1 MAHDDKAKEYPCVC
15 CGKVFRRQLAL
26 ERHVDVHHS
35 SRSVS
40 HKCEVCG
47 KTFGSRNT
55 LTMHRTIHGTQ
66 STFRTNNPSTPPSGS
81 SSPKFD
87 DSLGHEDPLES
98 EAGATASESLLESG
112 DTIQTDVETSS
123 EKDEEMDLCAEDD
136 EIVRTR
142 CRMLETENENPD
154 TTTIPRGRSVTDES
168 DFVKVSERVVTA
180 VSGRRSA
187 MTLSNVHLPAEHR
200 SSDPCSGQSDPA
212 VVGSVLD
219 LFNGQSFSSA
229 DLMSNE
235 CVQQSMEFAE
245 MLVEEIVSDSLYQ
258 PTDHLSTLD
267 SNLEWSQ
274 SDRCL
279 VEAAMRNASA
289 GIKVE
294 PEYDEPNDSRTKRQP
309 AVDSSQRR
317 TNKVRPEGAKK
328 NHEKMRQSRVS
339 EEADAEMVEDLE
351 SASTPKE
358 SASGSRQLNSNRTPF
373 VCGLCHKSFDSEKY
387 LSMHMPLHKP
397 YVETAETMVSSSSG
411 PEAEVQLLQGLPG
424 AGKQKKVVTS
434 EMQQWTCQYCN
445 KSFMQNSN
453 YKNHMRTHSDERPF
467 VCETCNI
474 GFKERYHLKKHV
486 LFKHTTDLKETCRV
500 CGKCFKDS
508 TAVRAH
514 ERIHSELRPYSC
526 NLCGKTFKTS
536 ECLWH
541 HENRSKTCG
550 KSALRRND
558 AIAVAAAASL
568 THQNEPGSTRRVRK
582 PRQSPAGGTKTKSPR
597 QSQKTG
603 GIGQN
608 CNYISKPYSPVD
620 EDEQLMQNEIE
631 ASVLSI
637 KSEPYCDLFDPSLQ
651 TFLSNEQEL
660 KNILEIFDFDVHK
673 DGSSTEETGS
683 DLTDSDTGLAKES
696 EDFGGLGGGAKC
708 NGLECTKCAKK
719 FSSTATFE
727 KHMVMHNEE
736 RPYRCTLCDNGF
748 KLKVHLKKH
757 HLYRHSDEYPCECSI
772 CGKRFKDSSAV
783 RLHERIH
790 SSDRPFRCHCGKGF
804 KTRENLWG
812 HRNRGPCEKTQDF
825 ITNNIRLFR
834 SAEFGPILGVPIS
847 SGPSSL
853 PLNPSGNCS
862 LVDSGGRTI
871 NNNGQLQTQQSVQA
885 VLLKTTQGNVTST
898 PHSVQFVPSCVI
910 STPGF
915 SPGQTSRQ
923 VKVATLR
930 LIKPRACD
938 TATYPTSI
946 LPTAIVTPIKREGA
960 VQSSSTPNQTNH
972 QQNCETTTKTV
983 DSNISLTKHV
993 PTKPQGNTSP
1003 NCSPDSSAS
1012 THTTANISPTPAAS
1026 PAADSFFKTVAD
1038 LAAGIRSQSSVAE
1051 KCPTVQKYLERSS
1064 TASIRFL
1071 EMNSLVGTTTVC
1083 GSRSENGHD
1092 QQKLDSKPTVTFKR
1106 QKLNSI
1112 GEDNSSTEGEDKNGR
1127 IQKQLDI
1134 NCVSEGFSFADQE
1147 SQESGSLPILDP
1159 LLPNSPF
1166 PASCTSMYPDIED
1179 YGDMKY
1185 DPNDPTLNIGD
1196 MYWGDCDNT
1205 LSSGWILENESL
1217 FSDLSLT
1224 SNFGIL

>member
-1 MAHDDKAKEYPCVC
+1 M

-35 SRSVS
+35 SRSSVS

-55 LTMHRTIHGTQ
+55 LTMHRTVHGTQ
-66 STFRTNNPSTPPSGS
+66 TTALRNSPTPPSGP
-81 SSPKFD
+81 SSPRCD
-87 DSLGHEDPLES
+87 TSPGPEES
-98 EAGATASESLLESG
+98 DEVAEASESGVMKSNSI
-112 DTIQTDVETSS
+112 TQTDVEASS
-123 EKDEEMDLCAEDD
+123 GEKDTEEVEICADEEEA
-136 EIVRTR
+136 EIVWTR
-142 CRMLETENENPD
+142 SSRQAETENENPE
-154 TTTIPRGRSVTDES
+154 IQRRSNSGRPVADES
-168 DFVKVSERVVTA
+168 DFAKVSENVVTTA
-180 VSGRRSA
+180 ISGRRSA
-187 MTLSNVHLPAEHR
+187 MTLANVHLPAR
-200 SSDPCSGQSDPA
+200 NGGDPLTGPQSDPVA
-212 VVGSVLD
+212 GAVLD
-219 LFNGQSFSSA
+219 LFSGQAFSSTE
-229 DLMSNE
+229 LMSSNE
-235 CVQQSMEFAE
+235 CAQQSIEFTE
-245 MLVEEIVSDSLYQ
+245 MLVEEIVSESLFQ
-258 PTDHLSTLD
+258 HSEHPSADDT
-267 SNLEWSQ
+267 NLEWSQ

-279 VEAAMRNASA
+279 VEAAKRNASA
-289 GIKVE
+289 GLRPDV
-294 PEYDEPNDSRTKRQP
+294 EYDRLNDPVTKRQRLVETV
-309 AVDSSQRR
+309 VDLQPPPHRR
-317 TNKVRPEGAKK
+317 ANRVRSEGARK
-328 NHEKMRQSRVS
+328 NQEKARQLRLS
-339 EEADAEMVEDLE
+339 EEADVEAVDDLARTSTPME
-351 SASTPKE
+351 SQSSAS
-358 SASGSRQLNSNRTPF
+358 RQTTANRTPY
-373 VCGLCHKSFDSEKY
+373 VCVLCHKSFDSEKY
-387 LSMHMPLHKP
+387 LSMHMPLHRP
-397 YVETAETMVSSSSG
+397 YVETAETTRGVTVSVSDVV
-411 PEAEVQLLQGLPG
+411 EAELQLLQGLPITGGG
-424 AGKQKKVVTS
+424 AKQKKVVAS
-434 EMQQWTCQYCN
+434 EMQQWTCQYCQ

-467 VCETCNI
+467 VCEMCNI

-558 AIAVAAAASL
+558 AAAAAASL
-568 THQNEPGSTRRVRK
+568 TRQNEPGGSTSAPRRVRK
-582 PRQSPAGGTKTKSPR
+582 PRQSPAGGGGAKVKSPR
-597 QSQKTG
+597 QSQK
-603 GIGQN
+603 IGDVSQN
-608 CNYISKPYSPVD
+608 CKSMSKPFSPID
-620 EDEQLMQNEIE
+620 EDGRRMQSEIE
-631 ASVLSI
+631 ASVMSI
-637 KSEPYCDLFDPSLQ
+637 KTEPDCDLFDQGLQ
-651 TFLSNEQEL
+651 AFLSNEQDL
-660 KNILEIFDFDVHK
+660 KNILEIFDFDAHK

-683 DLTDSDTGLAKES
+683 DLTDSDTSLPKES
-696 EDFGGLGGGAKC
+696 EDFGSSSAKC
-708 NGLECTKCAKK
+708 SGLECTKCAKK

-834 SAEFGPILGVPIS
+834 SAEFGPILGVPIGAGPGAIVS
-847 SGPSSL
+847 SGLVPNSAA
-853 PLNPSGNCS
+853 NGS
-862 LVDSGGRTI
+862 LVDACGRTI
-871 NNNGQLQTQQSVQA
+871 NGPQQQSVQA
-885 VLLKTTQGNVTST
+885 VLLKTTQGAVTST
-898 PHSVQFVPSCVI
+898 PHSVQFVPSCVL

-923 VKVATLR
+923 VKVALR

-938 TATYPTSI
+938 VTTCPTSI
-946 LPTAIVTPIKREGA
+946 LPTAIVTPIQREGA
-960 VQSSSTPNQTNH
+960 VQASSSPNL
-972 QQNCETTTKTV
+972 QQSSETGSKKV
-983 DSNISLTKHV
+983 DTSSSPTRHV
-993 PTKPQGNTSP
+993 PTKLEGSRA
-1003 NCSPDSSAS
+1003 DSSAS
-1012 THTTANISPTPAAS
+1012 VHPNISTSVAS
-1026 PAADSFFKTVAD
+1026 SPDDNFPKTVAD
-1038 LAAGIRSQSSVAE
+1038 LATGMRNQSSVAE

-1064 TASIRFL
+1064 TASIRIL
-1071 EMNSLVGTTTVC
+1071 EMNSLAGTTMVS
-1083 GSRSENGHD
+1083 GGRSHSGHD
-1092 QQKLDSKPTVTFKR
+1092 QQKPPTVTFKR
-1106 QKLNSI
+1106 QKLDSI
-1112 GEDNSSTEGEDKNGR
+1112 GEDNSSTEGDEKNG
-1127 IQKQLDI
+1127 QKQYDI
-1134 NCVSEGFSFADQE
+1134 SVNCGSSFADQE
-1147 SQESGSLPILDP
+1147 SQESGSLPVLDP

-1166 PASCTSMYPDIED
+1166 PACTSMYPDIED

-1196 MYWGDCDNT
+1196 MYWGDSDNT

-1224 SNFGIL
+1224 SNFGII